1 MQETATTSQP
11 LIDPVALAH
20 EIAKEAVRQT
30 AYAPRWVSLKQASA
44 MLGGVDKKT
53 LRKWA
58 RAGRIKM
65 RQPSGY
71 HGKVMVSVASIEEFD
86 ANAGTRRR

>member
-1 MQETATTSQP
+1 MQEATITDQP
-11 LIDPVALAH
+11 ILDPVALAH
-20 EIAKEAVRQT
+20 EIAKEAVRQ
-30 AYAPRWVSLKQASA
+30 ASFAPRWVSLKQASA
-44 MLGGVDKKT
+44 MLGGVYQKT

-71 HGKVMVSVASIEEFD
+71 HGKVMVSVASIEAFD
-86 ANAGTRRR
+86 ANAGTRRH

>member
-1 MQETATTSQP
+1 MQESTTIDQP
-11 LIDPVALAH
+11 LLDPVALAH

-58 RAGRIKM
+58 SGTDQDAPAKRIP
-65 RQPSGY
+65 RQG
-71 HGKVMVSVASIEEFD
+71 HGV
-86 ANAGTRRR
+86 RRIH

>member
-1 MQETATTSQP
+1 MRETVTANQP
-11 LIDPVALAH
+11 LLDPVALAH
-20 EIAKEAVRQT
+20 EIAKEAVRQ
-30 AYAPRWVSLKQASA
+30 ASFAPRWVSLKQASA
-44 MLGGVDKKT
+44 MLGGIDQKT

-71 HGKVMVSVASIEEFD
+71 HGKLMVSVASIEEFD
-86 ANAGTRRR
+86 ANAGTRRH

>member
-1 MQETATTSQP
+1 MQESTTIDQP
-11 LIDPVALAH
+11 LLDPVALAH

-44 MLGGVDKKT
+44 MLGGGDKKT

-86 ANAGTRRR
+86 ANAEARRR

>member
-1 MQETATTSQP
+1 MQETVTASQP

-53 LRKWA
+53 LRK
-58 RAGRIKM
+58 
-65 RQPSGY
+65 
-71 HGKVMVSVASIEEFD
+71 
-86 ANAGTRRR
+86 

>member
-1 MQETATTSQP
+1 MRETSQP
-11 LIDPVALAH
+11 LIDTVALAH

-58 RAGRIKM
+58 RSGRIDAPAKRIP
-65 RQPSGY
+65 RQG
-71 HGKVMVSVASIEEFD
+71 HGV
-86 ANAGTRRR
+86 RRIH

>member
-1 MQETATTSQP
+1 MQETVTASQP

-30 AYAPRWVSLKQASA
+30 AYAPRWGSLKQASA

>member
-1 MQETATTSQP
+1 MQEATITDQP
-11 LIDPVALAH
+11 ILDPVALAH
-20 EIAKEAVRQT
+20 EIAKEAVRQ
-30 AYAPRWVSLKQASA
+30 ASFAPRWVSLKQASA
-44 MLGGVDKKT
+44 MLGGVDQKT

-71 HGKVMVSVASIEEFD
+71 HGKVMVSVASIEAFD
-86 ANAGTRRR
+86 ANAGTRRH

>member
-1 MQETATTSQP
+1 MPDATTMEKP
-11 LIDPVALAH
+11 LLDPVALAH

-44 MLGGVDKKT
+44 MLGGVDQKT

-58 RAGRIKM
+58 
-65 RQPSGY
+65 SGY
-71 HGKVMVSVASIEEFD
+71 HGKLMVSVASIEEFD
-86 ANAGTRRR
+86 ANAGTRRH